1 MAHFHIKKKNGRPYL
16 YVREMARVNGKVK
29 VASQVY
35 IGAPERVVELMR
47 GGGDKTDV
55 RLRVEEFGALWAALQ
70 MDVDI
75 DIASII
81 DDVVPKDA
89 RETGPSVGEYFLY
102 AILNQMVEPRSKR
115 ALPEWYANTAMGIIR
130 PVDTEELS
138 SERYWAKWDR
148 VSQEHIEEIQRRFFQ
163 RIWEVEKPDADCL
176 LFDTTNYYT
185 FMASENESELAK
197 RGKNKAGRDN
207 LRQVGLG
214 LLVARNTRL
223 PLYSVVYPGNRHDSK
238 LFNSIMEDMFR
249 VVLDLDKTK
258 ERLTVI
264 IDKGMNSEDNFAWI
278 DEHPRI
284 HFITTYSTS
293 YADDLAAIA
302 MDLFESVQTSRNSQL
317 PEEDRMVAY
326 RTRREFWGKE
336 RSVIVTHYPP
346 TARKQDHAFQSKLES
361 LKQELLVMRSKVRDR
376 APQWRDSD
384 AILER
389 YRRLCK
395 DLHISSAYYE
405 LSFEQS
411 DGQLAMRFRKNVYA
425 VEKKRQTF
433 GRNIIVT
440 DNKDWTTTDII
451 EANLDRW
458 EVEWCFRESNSTMSV
473 MPFRHW
479 TDSKIRCHLLC
490 CVVALTYL
498 RRLELHMERQGIK
511 RTARDILDD
520 LSHLHSALILDKRS
534 RQPRRM
540 IEHPG
545 KTQEEVLKALGYRV
559 DTRGVLQAI
568 KK

>member
-47 GGGDKTDV
+47 GGGDETDV

-115 ALPEWYANTAMGIIR
+115 ALPEWYANTAMGVIR

-148 VSQEHIEEIQRRFFQ
+148 VSREHIEEIQRRFFQ

-214 LLVARNTRL
+214 LLVERNTRL
-223 PLYSVVYPGNRHDSK
+223 PLYSVVYPGSRHDSK

-302 MDLFESVQTSRNSQL
+302 MDLFEPVQTSRNSQL

-376 APQWRDSD
+376 ALQWRDPD
-384 AILER
+384 VIRER

-395 DLHISSAYYE
+395 DLHISSVYYE

-411 DGQLAMRFRKNVYA
+411 DGRLAMRFRKNVYA

-440 DNKDWTTTDII
+440 DNKDWTTIDII

-498 RRLELHMERQGIK
+498 RRLELRMERQGIK

-545 KTQEEVLKALGYRV
+545 KTQEEALKALGYRV
-559 DTRGVLQAI
+559 DTRGVLQTI

>member
-47 GGGDKTDV
+47 GGGDESGV

-102 AILNQMVEPRSKR
+102 AILNQMVDPRSKR

-264 IDKGMNSEDNFAWI
+264 IDKGMNSEDNFVWI

-293 YADDLAAIA
+293 YAEDLAATN
-302 MDLFESVQTSRNSQL
+302 MDLFEPVQTSRNSQL
-317 PEEDRMVAY
+317 PEEDRMVAH
-326 RTRREFWGKE
+326 RTKREFWGKE

-376 APQWRDSD
+376 TPQWRDSD

-389 YRRLCK
+389 YHRLCE

-411 DGQLAMRFRKNVYA
+411 DGQLAMGFRKNVYA

-473 MPFRHW
+473 MPIRHW

-498 RRLELHMERQGIK
+498 RRFELRMERQGIK

-545 KTQEEVLKALGYRV
+545 KTQEEALKALGYRV